1 MSDKVEQALRML
13 SGPCPHNRP
22 DSEAP
27 RTKPNCLQ
35 CLSETAR
42 EVIAKEIEAKI
53 LPELGHTEGDGFCVC
68 VVNEY
73 FKEAAKIARGSK

>member
-1 MSDKVEQALRML
+1 VSDKVEQALRLL

-42 EVIAKEIEAKI
+42 EVIAKEIESNHSDRECSFIDPWNYKVYKCS
-53 LPELGHTEGDGFCVC
+53 HVKD
-68 VVNEY
+68 
-73 FKEAAKIARGSK
+73 AAIARGSK

>member
-1 MSDKVEQALRML
+1 VSDKVEQALRML

-27 RTKPNCLQ
+27 RTRPNCLQ

-42 EVIAKEIEAKI
+42 EVIAKEIEAHAESVKFDDARI
-53 LPELGHTEGDGFCVC
+53 SAF
-68 VVNEY
+68 Y
-73 FKEAAKIARGSK
+73 YSAAIARGTSERN